1 MEFKKTNVD
10 GVYIIKLEPNF
21 DERGYFMR
29 TFDEDLIRR
38 GIDRFAIKQASEAH
52 TKRAG
57 TIRGLHFQKAPKEE
71 AKIVRCV
78 KGKIF
83 DVAVDLRPNSYD
95 YKKWVG
101 VELSEDNHTA
111 LYIPKGC
118 AHGLQTLADDVI
130 VEYLIDEEY
139 APDLS
144 AGIRYDDPEI
154 GVAWPMRSPVLSEK
168 DQSLPVLREINE
180 QKN

>member
-1 MEFKKTNVD
+1 MDFKKTNIK
-10 GVYIIKLEPNF
+10 GVYIIKLEPRS

-29 TFDEDLIRR
+29 IFDEDLIRK
-38 GIDRFAIKQASEAH
+38 GIDRFSIKQASQAY

-57 TIRGLHFQKAPKEE
+57 TIRGLHYQKTPKEE

-78 KGKIF
+78 KGKIY
-83 DVAVDLRPNSYD
+83 DVVVDLRPKSYD

-118 AHGLQTLADDVI
+118 AHGLQTLTDDVI
-130 VEYLIDEEY
+130 VEYLINEEY
-139 APDLS
+139 VPELAT
-144 AGIRYDDPEI
+144 GIRYDDPEI
-154 GVAWPMRSPVLSEK
+154 AVAWPMRNPILSEK
-168 DQSLPVLREINE
+168 DQSLPLLGARDN
-180 QKN
+180 